1 MDEDR
6 LNSKISASEDSVY
19 VEVFPGSY
27 ALANDQDASDLIVL
41 CMENKVDR
49 MLIHDGVFAESFF
62 KLRTGS
68 AGIFLQKFSNYSITA
83 AIVIGTRGAP
93 NSAFMEMASEINK
106 GDRIHFFE
114 EDDAARE
121 WIACAS
127 ECIL

>member
-19 VEVFPGSY
+19 IEVFPGSH
-27 ALANDQDASDLIVL
+27 ALATDQDASDLIVL
-41 CMENKVDR
+41 CMESEVDR
-49 MLIHDGVFAESFF
+49 MLIHEGVFAESFF

-93 NSAFMEMASEINK
+93 NSAFLEMASEINK

-114 EDDAARE
+114 GDDEARE
-121 WIACAS
+121 WLACATD
-127 ECIL
+127 CIL